1 MKQAD
6 ATCTWLIAYNA
17 YSTISLEIA
26 WAYKSA
32 GCASKLSFAWKIQQ
46 LKEQKMLG
54 ARKVHKL
61 HVNISESPMRNS
73 DCRAGMNFRIFIAH
87 SDSLP
92 NKKVDLRQSNPH
104 NLLHG
109 WSLRHVGIVFAM
121 KANWSNVHLMRIETD
136 ARPVRVFAD
145 CMFPS
150 VFVHL
155 FMPVPSFQYF
165 LSCCSQTPKESV
177 CMCNVLMLSHFHT
190 FPLWGVHSC
199 PVSYSPGSS
208 MPASKALWK
217 VREIKMDLERF
228 NRLRGKNCLGKVM
241 LNHR

>member
-73 DCRAGMNFRIFIAH
+73 DRAGMNFH
-87 SDSLP
+87 SSLRSLP
-92 NKKVDLRQSNPH
+92 NKKVDLHRFAPIQSSQLAARLKPSPCRNSICYEGELVQCSPH
-104 NLLHG
+104 EDRNGRTTSQSIRRLH
-109 WSLRHVGIVFAM
+109 
-121 KANWSNVHLMRIETD
+121 
-136 ARPVRVFAD
+136 
-145 CMFPS
+145 
-150 VFVHL
+150 
-155 FMPVPSFQYF
+155 VPPKCIRTSIHASPF
-165 LSCCSQTPKESV
+165 LPIFS
-177 CMCNVLMLSHFHT
+177 
-190 FPLWGVHSC
+190 
-199 PVSYSPGSS
+199 
-208 MPASKALWK
+208 
-217 VREIKMDLERF
+217 
-228 NRLRGKNCLGKVM
+228 
-241 LNHR
+241 